1 MLVEVVWLTYAVIDD
16 HLAFIT
22 NHDES
27 LTERHDL
34 LDIEALSRLLS
45 QRFPQLAI
53 VLTQDDL
60 ALISANQDAA
70 LWQPA
75 VRCVVLTDVAVLFL
89 CDLTHLGRQNL
100 VLLDEVFVGLVA
112 SDEHNVGVSV
122 AKRDLCAKWMSRV
135 MTHSLMRE
143 AAQLVHLPNVDVLIR
158 LRTERDEQFLILG
171 AEGHRNEALVL
182 LDVC

>member
-1 MLVEVVWLTYAVIDD
+1 MEVVGLAHAVIDD

-22 NHDES
+22 DHDES

-60 ALISANQDAA
+60 TLISANQDATFR
-70 LWQPA
+70 QPA
-75 VRCVVLTDVAVLFL
+75 VSSVVLADVAVLFL

-100 VLLDEVFVGLVA
+100 VLLDEVFVSLVS
-112 SDEHNVGVSV
+112 SDKHNVWVSV
-122 AKRDLCAKWMSRV
+122 AERDLCAKWMPCV
-135 MTHSLMRE
+135 VTHSLMSE
-143 AAQLVHLPNVDVLIR
+143 AAQFVHLPNVDVLIR
-158 LRTERDEQFLILG
+158 LRAQCDEQFLIFG
-171 AEGHRNEALVL
+171 AESHRNKAFVL